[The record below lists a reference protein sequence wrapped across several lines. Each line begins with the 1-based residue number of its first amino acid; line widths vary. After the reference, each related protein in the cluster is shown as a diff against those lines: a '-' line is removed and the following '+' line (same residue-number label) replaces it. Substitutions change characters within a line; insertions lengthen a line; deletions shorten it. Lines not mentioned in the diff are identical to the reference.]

1 VLLPIEVG
9 VTVHPSILV
18 FVVEDEPLI
27 QDLIE
32 HALEEG
38 GFSVEKASTAEHA
51 IQLLDEKGA
60 DYRAL
65 VTDIKLGHSKLLG
78 WDVAKHAREINHNVP
93 VVYMT
98 GDSGHAWASN
108 GVPGSSYRE
117 AVRAG
122 ASRHGGS
129 STHQCTD
136 PQLVRSRRCGDLT
149 K

>member
-1 VLLPIEVG
+1 M
-9 VTVHPSILV
+9 HPSILV

-32 HALEEG
+32 EALQEG
-38 GFSVEKASTAEHA
+38 GFSVEKASTAEDA
-51 IQLLDEKGA
+51 IRLLDQKGA

-98 GDSGHAWASN
+98 GDSAHEWSSN
-108 GVPGSSYRE
+108 GVPGSILIE
-117 AVRAG
+117 KPFAPAQVVTAVA
-122 ASRHGGS
+122 
-129 STHQCTD
+129 
-136 PQLVRSRRCGDLT
+136 QLINAQTPSLPGVGDVGT
-149 K
+149 